1 MNSGLIGVII
11 GGVIGIS
18 GGVLNAILFHHIEK
32 KRRRNS
38 IISTAI
44 TEITAIMEKAT
55 RFIEGKSNEEE
66 LKSST
71 PLWSGTLALE
81 LGFIS
86 IDQAVATRRA
96 VVLDME
102 MRKTTRK
109 EKAKQCI
116 DACRSALDLLK

>member
-1 MNSGLIGVII
+1 
-11 GGVIGIS
+11 
-18 GGVLNAILFHHIEK
+18 
-32 KRRRNS
+32 
-38 IISTAI
+38 
-44 TEITAIMEKAT
+44 MEKAT

-86 IDQAVATRRA
+86 IDQAVATRGA

-109 EKAKQCI
+109 KKAKQCI
-116 DACRSALDLLK
+116 DACMHALKLLI